1 MRICID
7 SQWFQFA
14 KTQVV
19 KQYSHNYEVCDWFN
33 TEMSFPYISC
43 CNDDSRI
50 GYTISIMRDKVDKLN
65 KYNIEWYWLANGC
78 YYVNYFLT
86 LPLMTKLFPEITW
99 YFCKYDFHSCQ
110 ILIIY
115 HRSHVFQKK

>member
-1 MRICID
+1 MAETKQIKYLDLKYYEDQMRICID

-33 TEMSFPYISC
+33 TEMSFPYLSC

-50 GYTISIMRDKVDKLN
+50 GYTISIM
-65 KYNIEWYWLANGC
+65 
-78 YYVNYFLT
+78 
-86 LPLMTKLFPEITW
+86 
-99 YFCKYDFHSCQ
+99 
-110 ILIIY
+110 
-115 HRSHVFQKK
+115 